1 MTPAEQ
7 LNPAYWTPERIDRV
21 RRTSARTFTMHVKNE
36 FGGAENAVITKDELD
51 ACVAESLPP
60 GLVMADAM
68 CAIDSSA
75 LKRDGFCGLF
85 AFFAHPDP
93 TPRPQMAPGA
103 GGFYIEQRDEYGYVV
118 MQKVPKKTFLR
129 VEEVFG
135 FEPSRLRKL
144 RIEDVI
150 DHLAARCAAWG
161 VRTVFADHF
170 EQTALAGLL
179 SQRGIRLKAYHWTE
193 DSKADAIGGSLRRYV
208 REGTFSIPSLAQ
220 PEVRKLYEE
229 LLSIREVPR
238 AGQKWG
244 YETGGKDFAAALI
257 SLFHGLAD
265 PDVVNV
271 TVDPS
276 VHVRGAPHQ
285 GYRGGRVLL
294 PGRG

>member
-7 LNPAYWTPERIDRV
+7 LNPAYWTAERIERI
-21 RRTSARTFTMHVKNE
+21 RRTAPRTFTMHVQNE
-36 FGGAENAVITKDELD
+36 FGGAENAVITKAELD
-51 ACVAESLPP
+51 PCISAMLPA
-60 GLVMADAM
+60 GLLASEAM

-85 AFFAHPDP
+85 AFFARPDP
-93 TPRPQMAPGA
+93 TPRVQIHRTPDGSE
-103 GGFYIEQRDEYGYVV
+103 IEVRDEYGYLVTV
-118 MQKVPKKTFLR
+118 KTPKKTFLR

-135 FEPSRLRKL
+135 FEPSKLRTL

-150 DHLAARCAAWG
+150 DHLAARCHAWG

-193 DSKADAIGGSLRRYV
+193 DSKTDAIGGSLRRYV
-208 REGTFSIPSLAQ
+208 REGTYSQIPHQ
-220 PEVRKLYEE
+220 KLYEE

-238 AGQKWG
+238 AGGKWG
-244 YETGGKDFAAALI
+244 YDTGGKDFAAALI

-271 TVDPS
+271 SADPS
-276 VHVRGAPHQ
+276 VRIQGAPHQ
-285 GYRGGRVLL
+285 GHRGGRQWI
-294 PGRG
+294 